1 MTKTAC
7 SATPCAA
14 GSRPSSPRTGA
25 ASSSGASTNSR
36 TSSGTSSRRSERHG
50 IGIAEE
56 YGGQG
61 GTIITQA
68 LFARELARTAAGIG
82 WVWGVTSFSG
92 SKAISFCG
100 SEEQKQR
107 FLPKIAAGEL
117 KTAMAFSEPGGGT
130 DLLGGMKT
138 TARRVEGGWVIN
150 GEKIWST
157 CANVADY
164 LFLMARSNR
173 DVQKRSDGISIF
185 FVPRNAKGVTVTE
198 LSKLGMRCVASCS
211 VHLDEVF
218 VPDELLLGEEGKG
231 WYQSTRTL
239 NNERLM
245 NAATCLGMLDGVIE
259 DALDHMKTRRAF
271 GKVIGEFQIL
281 QHYLAD
287 MAMWQKQGGTA
298 ADAHGPTAGGRA
310 AERHRVG
317 DGQGAV
323 LGVREQGR
331 RPRHPD
337 PGRHGLF
344 GGNRHAALLARFA
357 PAAHRAD
364 QQRDGAQHDCREH
377 GAAALVL
384 SAVPCHRAS
393 ARSCSMLPPSLIE
406 ATTLGDL
413 LLRAAA
419 RWPEREALVFP
430 HARLTYRE
438 LAERACV
445 RARALIAMGVEP
457 GDHVGILSLNL
468 PEMIETL
475 FASALSGAVAVLL
488 NARYRVDELRYVIGN
503 ADLRLLFTS
512 TRFEAHGDF
521 PALLRAAL
529 PGLPTSGSGAP
540 AAATPL
546 LRAMVA
552 LERAPGS
559 GLLCGE
565 EFLARAA
572 DVSEQQLTAR
582 RAQVALGA
590 PCIMM
595 YTSGTTSQP
604 KGCRL
609 SHEAVVRSALG
620 MNRRLGISG
629 EDIMWNPLPMFHMAS
644 ILPLLSLVWSGGCF
658 LSDVHFDAGRAL
670 AQIRATRATVLY
682 PAFPAIMADLLN
694 HPAFDAQ
701 RLDSV
706 RLVSNVA
713 PPDTLRANMHV
724 LPRAVHVSAYG
735 MTEASGIS
743 CHGAPDEDDETRA
756 TSCGRPYD
764 GVQMRVVDP
773 ETGRVL
779 GAGERGEMRIRG
791 FSLFEGYYK
800 DPQRTAEAF
809 DSEGWFRTGDL
820 CSIGAGGQ
828 VCLSRP
834 SQGPAED
841 RRRERVT
848 ARAGVLHRHASGGAD
863 GAGGRGSRCAAAGG
877 CGGVHPVAPGHVRLG
892 GGNRGVLS
900 RPDRLVQ
907 DSAPCAF
914 RDANGRCRPPRS
926 RSTCCARVWSRNSIR
941 DSPDSI
947 VRHDRSCCSDR
958 HRLMSEHSV
967 SRWKISA
974 FAFKLRRKSSW

>member
-1 MTKTAC
+1 
-7 SATPCAA
+7 
-14 GSRPSSPRTGA
+14 
-25 ASSSGASTNSR
+25 
-36 TSSGTSSRRSERHG
+36 
-50 IGIAEE
+50 
-56 YGGQG
+56 
-61 GTIITQA
+61 
-68 LFARELARTAAGIG
+68 
-82 WVWGVTSFSG
+82 
-92 SKAISFCG
+92 
-100 SEEQKQR
+100 
-107 FLPKIAAGEL
+107 
-117 KTAMAFSEPGGGT
+117 
-130 DLLGGMKT
+130 
-138 TARRVEGGWVIN
+138 
-150 GEKIWST
+150 
-157 CANVADY
+157 
-164 LFLMARSNR
+164 
-173 DVQKRSDGISIF
+173 
-185 FVPRNAKGVTVTE
+185 
-198 LSKLGMRCVASCS
+198 
-211 VHLDEVF
+211 
-218 VPDELLLGEEGKG
+218 
-231 WYQSTRTL
+231 
-239 NNERLM
+239 
-245 NAATCLGMLDGVIE
+245 
-259 DALDHMKTRRAF
+259 
-271 GKVIGEFQIL
+271 
-281 QHYLAD
+281 
-287 MAMWQKQGGTA
+287 
-298 ADAHGPTAGGRA
+298 
-310 AERHRVG
+310 
-317 DGQGAV
+317 
-323 LGVREQGR
+323 
-331 RPRHPD
+331 
-337 PGRHGLF
+337 
-344 GGNRHAALLARFA
+344 
-357 PAAHRAD
+357 
-364 QQRDGAQHDCREH
+364 
-377 GAAALVL
+377 
-384 SAVPCHRAS
+384 
-393 ARSCSMLPPSLIE
+393 MLPPALIE

-438 LAERACV
+438 LAERACA
-445 RARALIAMGVEP
+445 RARALIATGVEP
-457 GDHVGILSLNL
+457 GDHVGVLSLNL

-529 PGLPTSGSGAP
+529 PGLPASGSRAP

-546 LRAMVA
+546 LRAVVA

-572 DVSEQQLTAR
+572 DVSEQRLMVR

-620 MNRRLGISG
+620 MNRRLGITG

-670 AQIRATRATVLY
+670 AQIRATRATILY

-724 LPRAVHVSAYG
+724 LPRALHVSAYG

-743 CHGAPDEDDETRA
+743 CHGAPDEDDEIRA

-773 ETGRVL
+773 ETGRAL

-791 FSLFEGYYK
+791 FSLFEGYYH
-800 DPQRTAEAF
+800 DPERTAEAF
-809 DSEGWFRTGDL
+809 DSDGWFRTGDL

-828 VCLSRP
+828 VSLSRP

-841 RRRERVT
+841 RRRERVA
-848 ARAGVLHRHASGGAD
+848 ARAGVLYRHASGGAD

-900 RPDRLVQ
+900 RPYRLVQ
-907 DSAPCAF
+907 DSAARAL

-926 RSTCCARVWSRNSIR
+926 RSTCCACSWNESWKRGDEAVNPRATLGGRAITAARRSGIGQYDLAEDAARLHARERAGTVAHRDALEPRRPQAPGPRRAWPPASGRSPRPDRESATHSRRNSRRAARLPSAAPGWPRWRECSRWQSPPPGGGRPTARLRNAASVAEPPTGSMIR
-941 DSPDSI
+941 FTPPRVAVSSRRAARSSSRAQSITWSAPQARANAAFAASPTAAITVAPRFFASWTLALPTPPAAPSTSTSSPA
-947 VRHDRSCCSDR
+947 RRPA
-958 HRLMSEHSV
+958 SV
-967 SRWKISA
+967 SSA
-974 FAFKLRRKSSW
+974 YHAVP